1 MAIFEPT
8 DGMPEKLGRIIGGI
22 ITLTVYGGIAWM
34 MATASGLL

>member
-8 DGMPEKLGRIIGGI
+8 DGLPEKLGKVIGGAI
-22 ITLTVYGGIAWM
+22 SLVVYGGIAWM